1 VTMLDHM
8 TALALRYDDRPGR
21 FRTGHRGGTGFVR
34 DARAP
39 LQPSPMD
46 ESRKMKMQAL
56 QERIE
61 RDEYDVD
68 PRKVAEAIVAKLL
81 AAKSET
87 K

>member
-1 VTMLDHM
+1 
-8 TALALRYDDRPGR
+8 
-21 FRTGHRGGTGFVR
+21 
-34 DARAP
+34 
-39 LQPSPMD
+39 MD